1 MKWVSAL
8 DLQQWSATLEAR
20 EAFPG
25 LIGDLI
31 RASAVEITS
40 FRFPKGDKAQV
51 RGFDGWLEA
60 TGATTFVPDG
70 LSIWEFGV
78 HGSDAAKATADFK
91 KRTSQVDE
99 AVKRSATFVFASPD
113 TWDNSRLRLQDWIRD
128 RQAESSW
135 KEVRYLEGSQIE
147 AWLET
152 SPAVAAQFAQDIGK
166 KPLDGARAATQ
177 FWDEYTLRFKTK
189 LSEDVLIAGREA
201 KASEVLEQLLGSPS
215 TLEIAADSPDEVIA
229 FVIAAVRMADPSTRR
244 FLESRILV
252 LENERG
258 ARFFANSRNLIF
270 FPRAQA
276 TTLSGLLAAN
286 GTTLFAKGRD
296 QTRQRTG
303 FLERPSTM
311 AFARGLAT
319 MGLGEQDAYDLA
331 IRCARSIA
339 VLARQYAGGNT
350 ELPPWVADGHRFLP
364 ALLAGSWDAANQ
376 KDKTGVAGLVA
387 DGDFNRFEVVVRSL
401 AKQNDPPFDI
411 EGTFWKVRA
420 PVDVFV
426 HLAHLITV
434 DDLSRLK
441 TLATGMFSE
450 IDAPP
455 DPDAPFESELN
466 KQRKFSSWLRDGV
479 ANTLLQIAV
488 LSKQSDFNVPGV
500 DPQRWVDEVVES
512 LPGLK
517 TNGRLLAG
525 LRNELWT
532 LMEAAPR
539 PLLSALEQVLKGD
552 PDVASTFFSVDEN
565 LFAPTSPHIYV
576 LWALEMLAWDPRHL
590 QQVSN
595 ILARLAAIDPGGRHT
610 NRPIN
615 SLRSI
620 FLPWAPN
627 THATL
632 AQRLQVLTRTMD
644 VVPEVAWALALALL
658 PKAHDSN
665 DVNRKPKF
673 REAGASQAQVLT
685 NRLVWDG
692 QEFAV
697 DAVMRLVG
705 DDSGRWS
712 ELLDRLYN
720 WTPKQ
725 RAKAAE
731 QLDGWFAITTQNTK
745 PVWTTLNE
753 LINKHV
759 AFAATDWALP
769 QDELSTLRAISEK
782 YAPIDVVERVSWLF
796 DRWSRQMAVQ
806 FEANDEALEKARSAA
821 VLEVMEL
828 ADDRELFRLVDLAKE
843 PTSVAVALGG
853 LLGSSLEHLKW
864 IVLAVD
870 QGTDASREFAR
881 VLTGVLPHRFQ
892 ATWKD
897 EFKTI
902 VRNSGWSGDTV
913 GFLLLNLPDGAESW
927 DYIDSFGEAAHTT
940 YWKKRYPFRLEMEQG
955 QAIRAIETYLSAG
968 RAAAAIKASHNIRDD
983 VPTKLI
989 VSMMRDMIG
998 EMNAGEVQLDGMTEY
1013 YIEHLFSALDKKT
1026 DIDETEL
1033 AKLEYAYLPM
1043 LERSPRRLVVHK
1055 LMARSPEFYV
1065 GLLESIFVPA
1075 SQDKSTDEKPEVTD
1089 AQRAKA
1095 RNDYRLLQDFN
1106 VLPGSG
1112 DESIDFEI
1120 LTAWISRVRELA
1132 RETDREV
1139 VGDIYV
1145 GHVLA
1150 RAPEEN
1156 GIWPPIAVSRVIE
1169 EQQSEDIAR
1178 GIAVER
1184 MNMRGVYSKS
1194 LDEGGRQERQ
1204 LAEKYRN
1211 WANSRLDCPTT
1222 AAVLERIAES
1232 YDRDAEREDERAT
1245 IRKMQD

>member
-31 RASAVEITS
+31 RASALEITS

-60 TGATTFVPDG
+60 KGATTFVPDG

-78 HGSDAAKATADFK
+78 HGSDAAKALADFK

-99 AVKRSATFVFASPD
+99 AVQRTATFVFASPD
-113 TWDNSRLRLQDWIRD
+113 TWDNSRLKLQDWIRD

-135 KEVRYLEGSQIE
+135 KDVRYLEGSQIE

-166 KPLDGARAATQ
+166 RPLDGARGAEQ

-189 LSEDVLIAGREA
+189 LSEEVLIAGREA
-201 KASEVLEQLLGSPS
+201 KASEVLEQLLGSSS

-229 FVIAAVRMADPSTRR
+229 FVIAAVRKADPSTRR
-244 FLESRILV
+244 FLENRILV
-252 LENERG
+252 LDNEHA
-258 ARFFANSRNLIF
+258 ARFFANSKNLIF

-276 TTLSGLLAAN
+276 ASLSGLLAAN

-296 QTRQRTG
+296 QTRQKTA
-303 FLERPSTM
+303 FLDRPSIM
-311 AFARGLAT
+311 AFAKSLET
-319 MGLGEQDAYDLA
+319 MGIGEQEAYDLA
-331 IRCARSIA
+331 IRCGRSMA
-339 VLARQYAGGNT
+339 ALARQYAGGNT

-364 ALLAGSWDAANQ
+364 ALLAGSWDASNQ
-376 KDKTGVAGLVA
+376 KDKGAVAGLIA
-387 DGDFNRFEVVVRSL
+387 DSDFNAFEVLVRSL

-426 HLAHLITV
+426 HLAHLITG
-434 DDLSRLK
+434 DDLERLK
-441 TLATGMFSE
+441 ALATDMFSE
-450 IDAPP
+450 IGGSP
-455 DPDAPFESELN
+455 DPNAPFEPALHN
-466 KQRKFSSWLRDGV
+466 QRTFSSWLRDGI

-500 DPQRWVDEVVES
+500 DPQAWVDEVVGS
-512 LPGLK
+512 LPGLR
-517 TNGRLLAG
+517 TNGQLIAS

-539 PLLSALEQVLKGD
+539 PLLSALEQLLKGD
-552 PDVASTFFSVDEN
+552 SDVASVFFSADEN
-565 LFAPTSPHIYV
+565 LFAPTSPHVYL
-576 LWALEMLAWDPRHL
+576 LWALETLAWDPRHL

-595 ILARLAAIDPGGRHT
+595 ILARLALIDPGGRHT

-632 AQRLQVLTRTMD
+632 AQRLQVLARTME
-644 VVPEVAWALALALL
+644 VVPEASWPLALTLL

-673 REAGASQAQVLT
+673 REAGASQAQILT
-685 NRLVWDG
+685 NGMVWDA
-692 QEFAV
+692 QEFAI
-697 DAVMRLVG
+697 DSVMRLVG
-705 DDSGRWS
+705 DDSGRWV
-712 ELLDRLYN
+712 EILDRLYN

-725 RAKAAE
+725 RARAA
-731 QLDGWFAITTQNTK
+731 QLLNEWFATTAQNTK
-745 PVWTTLNE
+745 AVWTSLNE
-753 LINKHV
+753 LINKHI
-759 AFAATDWALP
+759 AFAATDWAIP

-782 YAPIDVVERVSWLF
+782 YAPVDVVERVSWLF

-821 VLEVMEL
+821 LLEVMEL
-828 ADDRELFRLVDLAKE
+828 ADDRELLRLVDVANE
-843 PTSVAVALGG
+843 PTSVAVS
-853 LLGSSLEHLKW
+853 LGSLLESSSDFLKW
-864 IVLAVD
+864 IVFAVD
-870 QGTDASREFAR
+870 QGTDRSRDFAR
-881 VLTGVLPHRFQ
+881 VLTGALSHRFE
-892 ATWKD
+892 AAWRG
-897 EFKTI
+897 EFET
-902 VRNSGWSGDTV
+902 VARSGDWSGDTV

-940 YWKKRYPFRLEMEQG
+940 YWRKRYPFRLEVG
-955 QAIRAIETYLSAG
+955 LSQAIRAIETYLSVG

-983 VPTKLI
+983 VPTNLI

-998 EMNAGEVQLDGMTEY
+998 EMNTGEVHLDGMTEY
-1013 YIEHLFSALDKKT
+1013 YIEHLFSALDKKA
-1026 DIDETEL
+1026 DVDETEL

-1065 GLLESIFVPA
+1065 SLLESVFAPA
-1075 SQDKSTDEKPEVTD
+1075 SQEKSTDVKQDVTD

-1095 RNDYRLLQDFN
+1095 RNDYRLLHDFQ

-1112 DESIDFEI
+1112 EESIDFET
-1120 LTAWISRVRELA
+1120 LNAWISKVRQLA
-1132 RETDREV
+1132 RESDREV
-1139 VGDIYV
+1139 IGDIYV

-1150 RAPEEN
+1150 RAPEES
-1156 GIWPPIAVSRVIE
+1156 GIWPPTAVCRVIE
-1169 EQQSEDIAR
+1169 EQQSDDIPR

-1184 MNMRGVYSKS
+1184 MNLRGVYSKS
-1194 LDEGGRQERQ
+1194 LDEGGKQERQ
-1204 LAEKYRN
+1204 LAERYRN
-1211 WANSRLDCPTT
+1211 WGNSRVEYPTT

-1232 YDRDAEREDERAT
+1232 YDRDAEREDERAA